1 MSDLRKNYDL
11 QQMTWNAH
19 DRAYHEESVE
29 KIYLK
34 VAEVVITQNERFFRE
49 LDKQT
54 TRIDRHDKELRDHEN
69 RISRLERRYIRKVA
83 LVTGGIL
90 LGLTLLSFII
100 F

>member
-1 MSDLRKNYDL
+1 MSDLRKNYDVE
-11 QQMTWNAH
+11 QMTWNGH
-19 DRAYHEESVE
+19 DRAYHEETVE
-29 KIYLK
+29 QIYIK

-54 TRIDRHDKELRDHEN
+54 KRIDCHDDRLRDHES

-83 LVTGGIL
+83 LVTSGIL